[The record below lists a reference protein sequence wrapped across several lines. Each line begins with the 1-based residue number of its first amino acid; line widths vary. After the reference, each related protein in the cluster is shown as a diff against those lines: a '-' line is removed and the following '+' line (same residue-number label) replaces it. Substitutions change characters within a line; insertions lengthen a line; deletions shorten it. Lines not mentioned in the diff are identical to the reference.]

1 MRVERKC
8 GRFLLAAATVVSVV
22 TSLPHAV
29 ADDQP
34 SLQATSTTPVM
45 DNRIAALWQVIPSPS
60 GDAPLQVRRECTASY
75 VGDGFWL
82 TAHHCVSQNPSMD
95 GYLEQFDGQR
105 AGIAGIYTL
114 SDTDDVAL
122 IEVGPG
128 IDADTFD
135 VARDPLDIGQ
145 QATLTGYGETHD
157 YASSATT
164 TIVAHR
170 DEIDFGSAVYTDL
183 FEAQSATASRSCSG
197 DSGAPVYIG
206 STIYAIHTGGG
217 YNPSCADGKDM
228 LMWHTNIASRAE
240 WINST
245 IRMNA
250 GLTAVEEHK
259 AVTGLDA
266 APEGETVLGDVDQGT
281 SSHPRRPASSSR
293 FSS

>member
-8 GRFLLAAATVVSVV
+8 ATFLMAAATVASVV

-29 ADDQP
+29 ANDWP
-34 SLQATSTTPVM
+34 SLQATSTIPVK
-45 DNRIAALWQVIPSPS
+45 DNRIAALWLVITPASREGAS
-60 GDAPLQVRRECTASY
+60 RVRRECTASY

-95 GYLEQFDGQR
+95 GYLKQFDGQR
-105 AGIAGIYTL
+105 AGIAAIYTL

-128 IDADTFD
+128 IDADTFE
-135 VARDPLDIGQ
+135 VAQDPLDTGQ

-164 TIVAHR
+164 TVVAHR

-217 YNPSCADGKDM
+217 YNPSCLDGKGK
-228 LMWHTNIASRAE
+228 LMWHTNIVSRAT
-240 WINST
+240 WIKGT
-245 IRMNA
+245 IKLNA
-250 GLTAVEEHK
+250 GLTAAEKYK
-259 AVTGLDA
+259 AAAGLGA
-266 APEGETVLGDVDQGT
+266 APLDEPVSSDVDQGQD
-281 SSHPRRPASSSR
+281 RPPHSPLSSSR

>member
-1 MRVERKC
+1 MRVGKKC
-8 GRFLLAAATVVSVV
+8 GGSLLTVATFASVV
-22 TSLPHAV
+22 TGLPHAV
-29 ADDQP
+29 ADDRP
-34 SLQATSTTPVM
+34 SLQATSTTPVE
-45 DNRIAALWQVIPSPS
+45 DNRIAALWHVVTPASA
-60 GDAPLQVRRECTASY
+60 DAAPQVRRECTVSY

-82 TAHHCVSQNPSMD
+82 TAHHCVSQSPSMD

-122 IEVGPG
+122 IEAGSG

-135 VARDPLDIGQ
+135 VAQDPLEIGQ
-145 QATLTGYGETHD
+145 QATMTGYGETHE

-164 TIVAHR
+164 TIINHR
-170 DEIDFGSAVYTDL
+170 NKIDFGSAVYTDL
-183 FEAQSATASRSCSG
+183 FEAQSVTASRSCGG

-217 YNPSCADGKDM
+217 YNPSCLDGKGM

-240 WINST
+240 WISNS

-250 GLTAVEEHK
+250 GLTKSQRQK
-259 AVTGLDA
+259 AAAGLSA
-266 APEGETVLGDVDQGT
+266 APRSELELSNVEQGNSSPFQGPLG
-281 SSHPRRPASSSR
+281 SSHSSS
-293 FSS
+293 